1 MFVRYS
7 SSSASMAFNAAAG
20 EKPLS
25 TMENAVLQLF
35 FAAVTAAAF
44 VGCKQGFH
52 YGNRLRGL
60 AADFMDPAEY
70 RGRMLSLLFRY
81 WVAACADGGNLRLYG
96 APACRIR
103 QAGMPFKTGVLQRP
117 FQRSPP
123 PSKSQRHPAGLS
135 ESCRGPDTGLGLP
148 PGGNRTSKKRR
159 L

>member
-70 RGRMLSLLFRY
+70 RGRMRLLLFRY

-103 QAGMPFKTGVLQRP
+103 QAGMPFKTGVPQRP
-117 FQRSPP
+117 SRRSPP
-123 PSKSQRHPAGLS
+123 PSRSRRRPAGRC
-135 ESCRGPDTGLGLP
+135 ENCRGPDSPLP
-148 PGGNRTSKKRR
+148 PGGSSISKKRR